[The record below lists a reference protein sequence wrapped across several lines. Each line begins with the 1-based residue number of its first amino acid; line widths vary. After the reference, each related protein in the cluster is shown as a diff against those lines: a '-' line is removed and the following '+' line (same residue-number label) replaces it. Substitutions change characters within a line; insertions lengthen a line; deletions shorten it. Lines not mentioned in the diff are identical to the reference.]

1 MNGAGQP
8 RPAASKTDRPDANP
22 VRTVDGGT
30 RTLHIRCG
38 SDIRGGLRRAG
49 FGGAFLE
56 FSDPYCLG
64 PVRNSGS
71 LLHQRAAFL
80 AAATGDPEADLQ
92 DRLRKELTGL
102 RRAGEFPRVVL
113 WFEHDSHDQL
123 ILARILAELSELPAA
138 TELSLICIDSFPGVQ
153 RFVGLGQLDPAQL
166 RSLWPQRVPVD
177 ADMIDLGCAVWA
189 ALQEPSPLGLHALA
203 HGGTPELPQMAG
215 AILRHLQELP
225 WTGDGLSLSQRLVL
239 EVLTDGPRSG
249 AALFRE
255 IHNRREPMPFM
266 GDLMF
271 WHMLAQMS
279 AAARPPFR
287 QTAPAG
293 TPWPQR
299 SLTLTETGQA
309 LLDGRNDWLLCGPRE
324 RWVGGV
330 EIAAADPAGGTARQW
345 RWNPEFERPVLAA
358 AAAPGG

>member
-1 MNGAGQP
+1 MNGTDHRGRASSEAVQP
-8 RPAASKTDRPDANP
+8 QANP
-22 VRTVDGGT
+22 GGGEDGDL

-38 SDIRGGLRRAG
+38 SDIRNGLRRAG

-71 LLHQRAAFL
+71 LLAERAAFL
-80 AAATGDPEADLQ
+80 AAATGDPKADLQ
-92 DRLRKELTGL
+92 ARLRRELAGL
-102 RRAGEFPRVVL
+102 RRAAEFPRVVL

-166 RSLWPQRVPVD
+166 RSLWPRRVPVD

-239 EVLTDGPRSG
+239 EALADGPRSG

-266 GDLMF
+266 GDMMF
-271 WHMLAQMS
+271 WHMLAEMS
-279 AAARPPFR
+279 AATHPPFR
-287 QTAPAG
+287 QAPAG
-293 TPWPQR
+293 SPWPQR
-299 SLTLTETGQA
+299 NLTLTETGRA
-309 LLDGRNDWLLCGPRE
+309 LLDRRADWLQCGPRE

-330 EIAAADPAGGTARQW
+330 DIAAADPADGSARQW
-345 RWNPEFERPVLAA
+345 RWNPGSERPVLGA
-358 AAAPGG
+358 AAAPGS